1 MNIKFY
7 QNKSEKIKVG
17 KTLTNETTV
26 TGTLRE
32 TTDIINPVVL
42 IEAENLTGF
51 NYAQIPVFGRYY
63 FIESME
69 VVRKNL
75 WRVHMVVDVLE
86 SFKTSI
92 KNQHVIISDS
102 ESNGA
107 SDYLDGQQW
116 TSKVKSLTD
125 IVNFPNGLN
134 ETGEYILITVGG

>member
-1 MNIKFY
+1 MDIKFF
-7 QNKSEKIKVG
+7 QNSSEKNKIG

-26 TGTLRE
+26 SGTLRE

-51 NYAQIPVFGRYY
+51 NYAQIPTFGRYY
-63 FIESME
+63 FIERME
-69 VVRKNL
+69 VVREDL
-75 WRVHMVVDVLE
+75 WRVHMTVDVLE

-92 KNQHVIISDS
+92 KNQNVIISDS
-102 ESNGA
+102 ENNGA